1 MSKSFEDM
9 DAENMYRL
17 HAMAQATGRSIDS
30 IREDDRSLERHT
42 FAIRHAH
49 PVRSHM
55 HSSDADYYLQPG
67 TDIVR
72 PIDDIFR

>member
-1 MSKSFEDM
+1 MSSSLEDM
-9 DAENMYRL
+9 DAGDAYRL
-17 HAMAQATGRSIDS
+17 HAMAQATGRPVES

-55 HSSDADYYLQPG
+55 HSSDSDYYLQPG

-72 PIDDIFR
+72 PLDEMLG